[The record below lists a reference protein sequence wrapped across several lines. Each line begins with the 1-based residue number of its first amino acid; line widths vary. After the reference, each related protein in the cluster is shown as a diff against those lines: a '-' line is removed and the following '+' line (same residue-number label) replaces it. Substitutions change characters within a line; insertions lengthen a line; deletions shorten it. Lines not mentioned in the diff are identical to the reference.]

1 MTFRSLAIPGGPHD
15 SVEHRDLSV
24 LKQTR
29 SSFLQLQALVTVV
42 LSYQLLFSQHLAF
55 PSDAQIP
62 TILLLLLSCAAIM
75 VLPDRW
81 VTAPWFPGALALTDT
96 AIVTT
101 LVFLSG
107 QVTSDLYLAYFVVI
121 LIATLTRTPKQI
133 FLSLSALGV
142 LYAFVL
148 YREIQTTGV
157 VQEHQL
163 LRLPLLLIM
172 AIFYVRTIASAR
184 LLREYDAVTN
194 LPNRP
199 KFLSLARAAI
209 NRARRRG
216 DTLAVLF
223 LNLDGFRLINDTL
236 GHGVG
241 DELLRGV
248 ATRLTEGPGRGH
260 IVARERSDEFVVLVD
275 HVPTSGACT
284 SLAEEILRTLEPP
297 FSLAGREIFVSVCI
311 GIALFPQDA
320 PDAERLVEK
329 ADAAMSRAKEQGQ
342 NLYEFYSDDI
352 NAQAFRRLQLAH
364 SLRRALYRD
373 ELRVVYQP
381 QMDLATGE
389 VVGVEA
395 LVRWEHPE
403 LGLISPHQFIATAEE
418 TGLIVQIDQW
428 MLRESCRQVKAW
440 HETTGHF
447 ISLSVNFSARQLNQI
462 DMASLIGET
471 LTQTRLQA
479 QYLELELT
487 ESFLLRDT
495 ERTVT
500 TLDSMKAL
508 GIRLAIDDFGTG
520 YSILS
525 YLKRFR
531 IDTLKIDQS
540 FIRDVPANPDSV
552 AIVKAIIWMSHAL
565 KLKVIAEGV
574 EREEQISLLREFGCH
589 ECQGFAISRPLPAL
603 DIVHLLRQ
611 KPHDRLS
618 SA

>member
-1 MTFRSLAIPGGPHD
+1 MNSRSLATTGPHD
-15 SVEHRDLSV
+15 SIEHRDLSV

-42 LSYQLLFSQHLAF
+42 LSYQLLFSQHLGVPAA
-55 PSDAQIP
+55 AQLP

-75 VLPDRW
+75 ALPDRW
-81 VTAPWFPGALALTDT
+81 VTAPWFPGALALADT
-96 AIVTT
+96 AIVTA
-101 LVFLSG
+101 LVFVSG

-121 LIATLTRTPKQI
+121 LIATLTRTPRQI
-133 FLSLSALGV
+133 FLSLSALGM

-148 YREIQTTGV
+148 YREVQTSGV
-157 VQEHQL
+157 VEEHQL

-184 LLREYDAVTN
+184 LLREYDPVTN

-199 KFLSLARAAI
+199 KFLALARAAI
-209 NRARRRG
+209 SLARRRG
-216 DTLAVLF
+216 DPLAVLF

-241 DELLRGV
+241 DELLRAV
-248 ATRLTEGPGRGH
+248 ATRLTEGPGKSH
-260 IVARERSDEFVVLVD
+260 LLARERSDEFVLLVD
-275 HVPTSGACT
+275 DVPTAGACT
-284 SLAEEILRTLEPP
+284 HLAEDILRTLEPP
-297 FSLAGREIFVSVCI
+297 FSLANREIFVSVSI

-342 NLYEFYSDDI
+342 HLYEFYSDDI

-364 SLRRALYRD
+364 SLRRALYKD

-381 QMDLATGE
+381 QVNLGTGQI
-389 VVGVEA
+389 VGVEA
-395 LVRWEHPE
+395 LVRWEHPD
-403 LGLISPHQFIATAEE
+403 LGLIAPHQFIGTAEE

-440 HETTGHF
+440 HESTGHR

-471 LTQTRLQA
+471 LTRSRLQPE
-479 QYLELELT
+479 YLELELT

-495 ERTVT
+495 ERTLA
-500 TLDSMKAL
+500 TLDAMKAL

-540 FIRDVPANPDSV
+540 FIRDVPANPDAV

-574 EREEQISLLREFGCH
+574 ESEEQIALLREFGCH
-589 ECQGFAISRPLPAL
+589 ECQGFAISRPLPAPDL
-603 DIVHLLRQ
+603 ELLLQQR
-611 KPHDRLS
+611 PDRHLS

>member
-1 MTFRSLAIPGGPHD
+1 MNFCNRAISGSHD
-15 SVEHRDLSV
+15 SAEHRDLSV
-24 LKQTR
+24 LRQTR

-42 LSYQLLFSQHLAF
+42 LSYQLLFSQQLGF
-55 PSDAQIP
+55 PAEAQIP
-62 TILLLLLSCAAIM
+62 TILLLLTSCAAIM

-81 VTAPWFPGALALTDT
+81 VTAPWFPAALALADT
-96 AIVTT
+96 GIVTA

-121 LIATLTRTPKQI
+121 LIATLTRTPTQI

-148 YREIQTTGV
+148 YREVQITGV

-184 LLREYDAVTN
+184 LLREYDVITN

-199 KFLSLARAAI
+199 KFLSLARSAVA
-209 NRARRRG
+209 RARRTG
-216 DTLAVLF
+216 DTLAVF
-223 LNLDGFRLINDTL
+223 FINLDGFRLINDTL
-236 GHGVG
+236 GHRVG
-241 DELLRGV
+241 DALLGAV
-248 ATRLTEGPGRGH
+248 ATRLTEGPGKGH
-260 IVARERSDEFVVLVD
+260 ILARERSDEFVLLVD
-275 HVPTSGACT
+275 HAPTSDSCT
-284 SLAEEILRTLEPP
+284 QLAEEILRTLEPP
-297 FSLAGREIFVSVCI
+297 FSLDSREIFVSASI
-311 GIALFPQDA
+311 GIALYPQDA
-320 PDAERLVEK
+320 PDAERLVER
-329 ADAAMSRAKEQGQ
+329 ADAAMARAKEQGQ

-364 SLRRALYRD
+364 SLRRALYKD

-381 QMDLATGE
+381 QVDLRTGR

-395 LVRWEHPE
+395 LVRWEHPD

-440 HETTGHF
+440 HEATGHR
-447 ISLSVNFSARQLNQI
+447 ISLSVNFSARQLNHI

-471 LTQTRLQA
+471 LTRSRLQPA
-479 QYLELELT
+479 YLEIELT

-500 TLDSMKAL
+500 TLDAMKAL

-540 FIRDVPANPDSV
+540 FIRDVPANPDAV

-574 EREEQISLLREFGCH
+574 EREEQITLLREFGCH
-589 ECQGFAISRPLPAL
+589 ECQGFAISRPLPGPELAQL
-603 DIVHLLRQ
+603 LQHRPYHL
-611 KPHDRLS
+611 LS

>member
-1 MTFRSLAIPGGPHD
+1 MNSRSLATIRPHD
-15 SVEHRDLSV
+15 SIEHRDLSV

-29 SSFLQLQALVTVV
+29 SSFLQLQALVTIV
-42 LSYQLLFSQHLAF
+42 LSYQLLFSEHIGVSA
-55 PSDAQIP
+55 PAQIP

-81 VTAPWFPGALALTDT
+81 VTAPWFPGALALADT
-96 AIVTT
+96 AIVTA

-121 LIATLTRTPKQI
+121 LIATLTRTPRQI
-133 FLSLSALGV
+133 FLSLSALGM

-148 YREIQTTGV
+148 YREVQISGV

-184 LLREYDAVTN
+184 LLREYDPVTN

-199 KFLSLARAAI
+199 KFLALARAAI
-209 NRARRRG
+209 SQARRRG

-241 DELLRGV
+241 DELLRAV
-248 ATRLTEGPGRGH
+248 ATRLTEGPGKSH
-260 IVARERSDEFVVLVD
+260 LLARERSDEFVLLVD
-275 HVPTSGACT
+275 DVPTSGSCT
-284 SLAEEILRTLEPP
+284 HLAEDILRTLEPP
-297 FSLAGREIFVSVCI
+297 FSLANREIFVSVSI

-342 NLYEFYSDDI
+342 HLYEFYSDDI

-364 SLRRALYRD
+364 SLRRALYKD

-381 QMDLATGE
+381 QVNLGTGQI
-389 VVGVEA
+389 VGVEA
-395 LVRWEHPE
+395 LVRWEHPD
-403 LGLISPHQFIATAEE
+403 LGLIAPHQFIATAEE

-440 HETTGHF
+440 HEATGHR
-447 ISLSVNFSARQLNQI
+447 ISLSVNFSSRQLNQI

-471 LTQTRLQA
+471 LTRSRLQPK
-479 QYLELELT
+479 YLELELT

-495 ERTVT
+495 ERTLA
-500 TLDSMKAL
+500 TLDAMKAL

-540 FIRDVPANPDSV
+540 FVRDVPANPDAV

-574 EREEQISLLREFGCH
+574 ESEEQIALLREFGCH
-589 ECQGFAISRPLPAL
+589 ECQGFAISRPLPAPDL
-603 DIVHLLRQ
+603 ELLLQQR
-611 KPHDRLS
+611 PDRHLS